1 MAIEIKYYTERN
13 DITVPPQCNIILVQV
28 FKLMKLTESLSLC
41 CGPFNFM
48 TKLLTLVVNV
58 CKH

>member
-48 TKLLTLVVNV
+48 TLVVNV